1 MKRHLLLVLLT
12 GCFYFFQSCGN
23 ASQKANALSQK
34 IVLAYVTSWSDVM
47 PNPELVTHINYAFGH
62 VNNTFNGVRIDN
74 EERLKQ
80 IVALKAQRPDLK
92 VLLSIGGWESG
103 RFSEMA
109 ADENNRLS
117 FAKDCQRVVKEFGLD
132 GIDIDWEYPTSSA
145 ANISSSPEDT
155 DNYTLMMRDIRQAIG
170 KDKLLTLASVGN
182 AQYINFRAILNYIDF
197 VNIMAYDMANAP
209 KHHSALYRASIAG
222 WLTSDE
228 ALKAHLNSGIPVERL
243 VLGMPFYGRG
253 GKLMSNRDFRDI
265 DFSGEYTEQWNDTAK
280 VPYLINKEGT
290 MVLGYDNPR
299 SLAIK
304 CEYILEKGLLGAMY
318 WEYSGDND
326 NADLARTVYEG
337 IMKTSK

>member
-1 MKRHLLLVLLT
+1 MKRHLFLVLLT

-23 ASQKANALSQK
+23 ASQQANALSQK
-34 IVLAYVTSWSDVM
+34 VVLAYVTSWSDVM